1 MNCYEAIDL
10 MDDELDGRLAPELRA
25 DFDEHLEICSA
36 CGTYLDQVRTTIQAL
51 EKMPRANLTAERRSE
66 LIAAFQREWKKNA

>member
-10 MDDELDGRLAPELRA
+10 MDEELEGRLAPELRA

-36 CGTYLDQVRTTIQAL
+36 CGTYLDQIRATLQAL
-51 EKMPRANLTAERRSE
+51 ERLPRQNITPDRRTE
-66 LIAAFQREWKKNA
+66 LIAAFQRERKKKS